1 MARSAVSSVRTPGVL
16 VTMIPRATA
25 ASMSIWSTPAPKL
38 AIIFNWSP
46 APLIRSA
53 SMTSVMV
60 GTRTSARWTA
70 ACRAARS
77 IGWSFRFSSA
87 SKSSRIRVSTAS
99 GRRLVNTTLS
109 LRADILG
116 LGLRAAVLR
125 DESPRDGSF
134 HPVSSKAAA
143 IFQSLRRR
151 MVAVLALMGL
161 AVMAGAGATMPDG
174 PPTPTGLEVP
184 RWISLK
190 SSHVR
195 ARQGPGLDY
204 PILWEYR
211 AAGLPVQVIAETSEW
226 RKICDPDGAV
236 AWIHRTVSS
245 GRRYVFN
252 TTAEEIPIRSGRSET
267 ASVRARLSPRALIAL
282 DECEDG
288 WCKVR
293 ARRMQGWAPQRA
305 VFGTQE
311 RALCNANRPAGTGRS

>member
-1 MARSAVSSVRTPGVL
+1 M
-16 VTMIPRATA
+16 
-25 ASMSIWSTPAPKL
+25 
-38 AIIFNWSP
+38 
-46 APLIRSA
+46 
-53 SMTSVMV
+53 
-60 GTRTSARWTA
+60 
-70 ACRAARS
+70 
-77 IGWSFRFSSA
+77 
-87 SKSSRIRVSTAS
+87 
-99 GRRLVNTTLS
+99 
-109 LRADILG
+109 
-116 LGLRAAVLR
+116 
-125 DESPRDGSF
+125 
-134 HPVSSKAAA
+134 SSKAAA

-151 MVAVLALMGL
+151 IVAVAILTGL
-161 AVMAGAGATMPDG
+161 AVMAGAGSTMPDG
-174 PPTPTGLEVP
+174 RPTPTGLEVP

-252 TTAEEIPIRSGRSET
+252 TTDEEIPIRSGRSET

-282 DECEDG
+282 DECEEG

-293 ARRMQGWAPQRA
+293 ARRMEGWTPQRA

-311 RALCNANRPAGTGRS
+311 RALCNANRPAGTGRD